1 MTESPFVDSAGVPW
15 QGRSFEENP
24 WANDDGK
31 TPQPIGFALA
41 ANPFVKL
48 NFIES
53 LRGQRLLV
61 PLIAEIGQTGIGP
74 HGQTVDKSAELA
86 IVAVATPD
94 GSTAIPAF
102 TSVSDMI
109 AWNSDARPVPV
120 SIAKLCVAAVGEGHQ
135 RVIVNPATDA
145 RALRRTELSALAQ
158 GLEIIDAVSGAEV
171 SQIIANAVKEVQ
183 DIVSAEVLAGD
194 PEARLVSEEI
204 IIEVGLRPGLN
215 SNDLEEVLTK
225 FVAQLRTENL
235 VDFVDSF
242 KLKIISV
249 I

>member
-1 MTESPFVDSAGVPW
+1 
-15 QGRSFEENP
+15 
-24 WANDDGK
+24 
-31 TPQPIGFALA
+31 
-41 ANPFVKL
+41 
-48 NFIES
+48 
-53 LRGQRLLV
+53 
-61 PLIAEIGQTGIGP
+61 
-74 HGQTVDKSAELA
+74 
-86 IVAVATPD
+86 
-94 GSTAIPAF
+94 
-102 TSVSDMI
+102 
-109 AWNSDARPVPV
+109 
-120 SIAKLCVAAVGEGHQ
+120 
-135 RVIVNPATDA
+135 
-145 RALRRTELSALAQ
+145 LAQ

-171 SQIIANAVKEVQ
+171 SHIIANAVKEIQ

-204 IIEVGLRPGLN
+204 IIEVGLRPGLS

>member
-24 WANDDGK
+24 WASDDGK
-31 TPQPIGFALA
+31 SPQPIAAALA
-41 ANPFVKL
+41 ATPFVKR

-102 TSVSDMI
+102 TSVADMI

-145 RALRRTELSALAQ
+145 RALRRTELAALAQ
-158 GLEIIDAVSGAEV
+158 GLEIIDAVSGSEV
-171 SQIIANAVKEVQ
+171 GQIIANAVKEVL
-183 DIVSAEVLAGD
+183 DIVMAGVSAGD

-204 IIEVGLRPGLN
+204 IIEVGMRPGL
-215 SNDLEEVLTK
+215 SSDDLEKVLK
-225 FVAQLRTENL
+225 IFVAQLRVENL
-235 VDFVDSF
+235 DDFVDSF